1 MAGTRS
7 RSVTGVIAV
16 VQEERFRL
24 VTDSGQAYLLTLHN
38 NLRTSAEDLCRWH
51 KQGTRVIVE
60 YEGEPNLTS
69 GVACAIRPR
78 PAEPNSTYN
87 K

>member
-1 MAGTRS
+1 MAGTRP

-51 KQGTRVIVE
+51 EQGTRVIVE

-69 GVACAIRPR
+69 GVAYAIKPR
-78 PAEPNSTYN
+78 PADPSSTYN
-87 K
+87 R